1 MHIYVANFLG
11 SRRRPKAKD
20 YWEPRLYAR
29 RNFELGESYVLPYRK
44 QMMRAENPLCPKG
57 CYVEQ
62 FYIHET
68 MSTTRKDLWSDPN
81 S

>member
-1 MHIYVANFLG
+1 MHEETSSLVRVMFYLRCICSCKLVTRTQTFKIRSNYVAFLFFG
-11 SRRRPKAKD
+11 MSD
-20 YWEPRLYAR
+20 
-29 RNFELGESYVLPYRK
+29 RK

-68 MSTTRKDLWSDPN
+68 MSTTRKDL
-81 S
+81 